1 MAEKVTTGID
11 ITQEEL
17 MFEAAQLLK
26 PPTREPGEMTSA
38 YLSEKAGLTLKVA
51 LNALITLEE
60 QGLLTMRKII
70 DGGHITNGYKP
81 VGENGWVEIITLL
94 KKRGR

>member
-26 PPTREPGEMTSA
+26 PPTRESGEMTSG
-38 YLSEKAGLTLKVA
+38 YLAEQTGLTLKVA
-51 LNALITLEE
+51 LSALIGLEE

-70 DGGHITNGYKP
+70 DDGHITNGYKP
-81 VGENGWVEIITLL
+81 VGEGGWAEIITLL
-94 KKRGR
+94 KESGR